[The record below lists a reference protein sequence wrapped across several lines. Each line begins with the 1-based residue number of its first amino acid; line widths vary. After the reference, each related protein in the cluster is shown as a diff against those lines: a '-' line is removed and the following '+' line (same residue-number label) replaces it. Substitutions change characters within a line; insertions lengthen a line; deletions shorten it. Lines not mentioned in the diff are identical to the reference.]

1 LLFGTPSTNIEVQ
14 SGRGRFTSVT
24 PCERAAGM
32 DERFDVY
39 RGGECVMRGVSLRQ
53 AAELLNIEMFDLAET
68 ILKYGRCVV
77 GEFSAAPSE
86 DWPAS
91 T

>member
-1 LLFGTPSTNIEVQ
+1 
-14 SGRGRFTSVT
+14 VT
-24 PCERAAGM
+24 RCEGAAAM
-32 DERFDVY
+32 DERFDLY
-39 RGGECVMRGVSLRQ
+39 RGGECVMRGASLRQ

-68 ILKYGRCVV
+68 ILRYGRCVV
-77 GEFSAAPSE
+77 GEFTAVPSE